1 MDEEKELRQKQL
13 DDLEGAAQVVVN
25 MVDPPKEGVVN
36 TRTLLE
42 RLREAPQK
50 ITSYV
55 SETTRTYVA
64 HVLGLVKLF
73 WPKADVSRLADGV
86 AADCSGERFV
96 EYLQE
101 VEPVAQKNS

>member
-25 MVDPPKEGVVN
+25 
-36 TRTLLE
+36 
-42 RLREAPQK
+42 
-50 ITSYV
+50 
-55 SETTRTYVA
+55 YVA